1 MNLKLQL
8 KKTGLLQLIG
18 NTPLIKIESLST
30 LTGRE
35 IFMKCE
41 NFNPGGTIKDRPALG
56 MVIQA
61 IADGSLKPGMTIVE
75 GTAGNTGIGLA
86 MVGQALGFKTII
98 VLPKGQDPSKLKML
112 SLYGAQIVETDAV
125 VYPDERHFFLMGKK
139 IGTSSP
145 DYWWANQFDNPA
157 NWQSHY
163 QTTAPEMWLQMK
175 GEIDH
180 LVCAAGSTGTIAG
193 AAKYFKQMAPS
204 CKVTLVDPTL
214 SSLYSNFHHNTWDVK
229 GEYTMAEGVGITR
242 PCDNWTTA
250 KPFIDDAFIL
260 PDQAITSLAYFVR
273 EKEGIVSGM
282 SSMLNMAG
290 ALRTALKA
298 PKGARIVTFMC
309 DGGDRATSKLY
320 NPEFLKD
327 KKLDATVL
335 KDNELL
341 KYFGSL

>member
-18 NTPLIKIESLST
+18 NTPLIKIESLSQ
-30 LTGRE
+30 LSGRE

-56 MVIQA
+56 MVINA
-61 IADGSLKPGMTIVE
+61 IAEGKLRPGMTIVE

-86 MVGQALGFKTII
+86 MVGQALGYKTII
-98 VLPKGQDPSKLKML
+98 VLPKGQDPSKLRML
-112 SLYGAQIVETDAV
+112 GLYGAQIVETDAV
-125 VYPDERHFFLMGKK
+125 VFPDERHFFLVGKK

-145 DYWWANQFDNPA
+145 EYWWANQFDNAA

-163 QTTAPEMWLQMK
+163 ETTAPEIWAQMK
-175 GEIDH
+175 GEVDH
-180 LVCAAGSTGTIAG
+180 LVCAAGSSGTIAG
-193 AAKYFKQMAPS
+193 VARYLKQMS
-204 CKVTLVDPTL
+204 KTTKVSLVDPYL
-214 SSLYSNFHHNTWDVK
+214 SSLYNNYHHNTWDIR

-242 PCDNWTTA
+242 PSENWSEA
-250 KPFIDDAFIL
+250 KPHVDDAFMM
-260 PDQAITSLAYFVR
+260 PDQALTTLAYYVR

-282 SSMLNMAG
+282 SSMLNLAG
-290 ALRTALKA
+290 AFRTALKS
-298 PKGARIVTFMC
+298 PKGARIVSFMC

-320 NPEFLKD
+320 NPAFLAE
-327 KKLDATVL
+327 KKLDSAVL
-335 KDNELL
+335 KDDELL